1 MILFLHG
8 MAGICQKEHY
18 YIQDYQFT
26 KIARL
31 HCQELKERTVNSNSE
46 TKGPTLL
53 TPIYMKILFK
63 HLKQYEIIES

>member
-18 YIQDYQFT
+18 NNYIQDYQFT

-31 HCQELKERTVNSNSE
+31 QCQELKERTVNSNSE

-53 TPIYMKILFK
+53 TPISRKILFK
-63 HLKQYEIIES
+63 HLKQ

>member
-1 MILFLHG
+1 

-18 YIQDYQFT
+18 YIQDYQFA

-31 HCQELKERTVNSNSE
+31 QCQELKERTVNSNSE

-53 TPIYMKILFK
+53 THLSMIILF
-63 HLKQYEIIES
+63 